1 MIQGNHAEGVARAL
15 GKPTRIR
22 ILVRLLH
29 GPAAVTDLVTLTG
42 STQPNVSNHLAVLR
56 DNGLVKG
63 DRTGRQVRYRLASPS
78 VAQLVEA
85 IVVVSGAAGP
95 RPPSNSPLAE
105 ARTCYDHLA
114 GRLGVA
120 LLDALVKEGAIAQ
133 PGRGGVIDLGPRA
146 EVFDRLGVDVA
157 RAARAR
163 RRFAFGCPDWT
174 ERRAHLG
181 GALGAAVTT
190 RLLEAEWLQR
200 QRGTR
205 AVLITSKGRRGL
217 RRTLGLE

>member
-1 MIQGNHAEGVARAL
+1 MARAL

-22 ILVRLLH
+22 ILARLLH
-29 GPAAVTDLVTLTG
+29 GPATVTDLVALTG

-56 DNGLVKG
+56 DNELVKG
-63 DRTGRQVRYRLASPS
+63 DRTGRQVRYRLANPS

-85 IVVVSGAAGP
+85 IVLVSGAAGR

-120 LLDALVKEGAIAQ
+120 ILEALVKEGAIAA
-133 PGRGGVIDLGPRA
+133 PRRGGVIDLGHRV
-146 EVFDRLGVDVA
+146 EVFDRLRVDVA
-157 RAARAR
+157 QAAGAR
-163 RRFAFGCPDWT
+163 RRFAFGCLDWT

-181 GALGAAVTT
+181 GALGAAVTS
-190 RLLEAEWLQR
+190 RLLDDGWLQR
-200 QRGTR
+200 QQGTR
-205 AVLITSKGRRGL
+205 ALLLRSKGRRGL
-217 RRTLGLE
+217 HRTLGLK